1 MTGLIGAGTVKL
13 TRRSKSPG
21 INTKVTMT
29 PARTLIRVV
38 HLKERH
44 MYSCIV
50 VITTWHATEIHT
62 SKTVVVLQKYSSSEL
77 CALFRIQ
84 DVIM

>member
-1 MTGLIGAGTVKL
+1 MNDINNCLTNVLTCLLSYLIMTGLIGAGTVKL

-29 PARTLIRVV
+29 PARTLIRVD

-44 MYSCIV
+44 MLLYCCHYFV
-50 VITTWHATEIHT
+50 VIDL
-62 SKTVVVLQKYSSSEL
+62 V
-77 CALFRIQ
+77 F
-84 DVIM
+84 